1 MEDLVTVKELA
12 SVLKLTEATIYKL
25 LSSGKLPGFKIGDS
39 WRSDMNEIRKLF
51 RGTRKGLK
59 TGQKIDRPKFGGSEG
74 DGIVLK
80 YH

>member
-12 SVLKLTEATIYKL
+12 SVLKLTEATVYKL

-39 WRSDMNEIRKLF
+39 WRSDMNEIRRLF

-59 TGQKIDRPKFGGSEG
+59 IGPKIDRPEFGGSES
-74 DGIVLK
+74 DKIVL
-80 YH
+80 

>member
-12 SVLKLTEATIYKL
+12 GVLKLTEATIYKL

-59 TGQKIDRPKFGGSEG
+59 IGQKTDRSKFGGLKG
-74 DGIVLK
+74 DEIVLK

>member
-59 TGQKIDRPKFGGSEG
+59 AGQEIDQPKFGGPEG